1 MVAAPRHFGPRISL
15 FYTGFFVVG
24 GLMTPFFP
32 VWLNLRGLTPEQIGV
47 CLAFP
52 LAARLL
58 FMPLGSAFADR
69 APNRRFAVII
79 FALLGL
85 LFFIPAT
92 LVGGYW
98 PILVLTG
105 VATATLGLTMPA
117 IDALALTGVRRFGLD
132 YGKMRVWGSI
142 SFIVISL
149 AGGVIFGHF
158 GPASL
163 SPMLIGGYAIA
174 ALSAFLL
181 PVTPP
186 EIRAADDA
194 ARPEAVSARS
204 ILMSRSFLVVIA
216 STALITATHAV
227 FYSFGTIHWEKLGFS
242 GGEIGLLWASGV
254 VAEIGMFAI
263 SGRALRKVTPERLIL
278 LGAIAAIV
286 RWSLF
291 PLATDL
297 WSSLALQMLH
307 ALTFAAVYAG
317 MQLAIARDV
326 PEEKTASAQG
336 ISQTTSGL
344 ALALA
349 TLLGGPLYGHLGA
362 AAFPVMTIGAVLAVV
377 VLMLPKGAP
386 RQPHSAG
393 EGGLTRLP
401 S

>member
-1 MVAAPRHFGPRISL
+1 MVAAPLYFGPRISL
-15 FYTGFFVVG
+15 FYAGYFFIG

-32 VWLNLRGLTPEQIGV
+32 VWLHQRGLTPEQIGV
-47 CLAFP
+47 CLALP

-92 LVGGYW
+92 MVGGYW
-98 PILVLTG
+98 PILILTG
-105 VATATLGLTMPA
+105 IATATVGLTMPA

-142 SFIVISL
+142 SFIVVSL
-149 AGGVIFGHF
+149 AGGVVFGHF
-158 GPASL
+158 GAGVL
-163 SPMLIGGYAIA
+163 SPMLIGGYVVA

-186 EIRAADDA
+186 DIRAADDA

-204 ILMSRSFLVVIA
+204 ILTSRSFLVVIA
-216 STALITATHAV
+216 SSAVITATHAV
-227 FYSFGTIHWEKLGFS
+227 FYSFGTIQWEKLGFS
-242 GGEIGLLWASGV
+242 GAEIGVLWSSGV
-254 VAEIGMFAI
+254 VAEIGMFAL
-263 SGRALRKVTPERLIL
+263 SGRALRKIAPERLIL

-291 PLATDL
+291 PLATGI
-297 WSSLALQMLH
+297 WFSLALQMLH

-326 PEEKTASAQG
+326 PEEMTASAQG
-336 ISQTTSGL
+336 IWQTTSGL

-349 TLLGGPLYGHLGA
+349 TLLAGPLYGHLGA
-362 AAFPVMTIGAVLAVV
+362 AAFPVMTIGGVIAIIVL
-377 VLMLPKGAP
+377 LLPKARRVSPTTPGT
-386 RQPHSAG
+386 AG
-393 EGGLTRLP
+393 
-401 S
+401 

>member
-24 GLMTPFFP
+24 GLVTPFFP
-32 VWLNLRGLTPEQIGV
+32 VWLHLRGLTPEQIGV

-69 APNRRFAVII
+69 APNRRFAIII

-85 LFFIPAT
+85 LLFIPAT
-92 LVGGYW
+92 FVSGYW
-98 PILVLTG
+98 PILLLTG
-105 VATATLGLTMPA
+105 LATATLGMTMPA

-142 SFIVISL
+142 SFIVVSL
-149 AGGVIFGHF
+149 VGGVIIGHF
-158 GPASL
+158 GTGVL
-163 SPMLIGGYAIA
+163 SPLLIGSYVVA

-186 EIRAADDA
+186 EIRAVDDA
-194 ARPEAVSARS
+194 AKPESVSARS
-204 ILMSRSFLVVIA
+204 ILTSRSFLVVIISA
-216 STALITATHAV
+216 SLITATHAV
-227 FYSFGTIHWEKLGFS
+227 FYSFGTIHWEKLGFT

-263 SGRALRKVTPERLIL
+263 SGRALRKVAPERLIL
-278 LGAIAAIV
+278 FGAIAAIV

-291 PLATDL
+291 PLATNI
-297 WSSLALQMLH
+297 WTSLALQMLH

-317 MQLAIARDV
+317 MQLAVARDV
-326 PEEKTASAQG
+326 PEEMTASAQG
-336 ISQTTSGL
+336 IWQTGSGL

-349 TLLGGPLYGHLGA
+349 TVLAGPLYGHLGA
-362 AAFPVMTIGAVLAVV
+362 AAFPVMTIAGVIAVV
-377 VLMLPKGAP
+377 VLMLPKPRRVSPTAP
-386 RQPHSAG
+386 ERAG
-393 EGGLTRLP
+393 
-401 S
+401 

>member
-15 FYTGFFVVG
+15 FYTGYFVVG
-24 GLMTPFFP
+24 GMMTPFFP
-32 VWLNLRGLTPEQIGV
+32 VWLKLHALTPEQIGV
-47 CLAFP
+47 CLALP

-92 LVGGYW
+92 VVGGYW

-105 VATATLGLTMPA
+105 LATATLGLTMPA

-142 SFIVISL
+142 SFIVVSL
-149 AGGVIFGHF
+149 TGGVIFGHF
-158 GPASL
+158 GPSVL
-163 SPMLIGGYAIA
+163 SPMLIGAYVIA

-194 ARPEAVSARS
+194 ARPETVSARS
-204 ILMSRSFLVVIA
+204 ILTSRSFLVVMA
-216 STALITATHAV
+216 SSAFITATHAV

-254 VAEIGMFAI
+254 VAEIGMFAV
-263 SGRALRKVTPERLIL
+263 SGRALRKVPPERLIL
-278 LGAIAAIV
+278 FGAIAAIV

-291 PLATDL
+291 PLATSL

-326 PEEKTASAQG
+326 PDEMTASAQG

-344 ALALA
+344 ALALTTVLA
-349 TLLGGPLYGHLGA
+349 GPLYGHFGA
-362 AAFPVMTIGAVLAVV
+362 AAFPVMTIGGVIAVI
-377 VLMLPKGAP
+377 VLLLPRDRRVSPTAP
-386 RQPHSAG
+386 GTAG
-393 EGGLTRLP
+393 
-401 S
+401 

>member
-32 VWLNLRGLTPEQIGV
+32 VWLHQRGLTPEQIGV

-58 FMPLGSAFADR
+58 FMPLGSALADQ

-92 LVGGYW
+92 MVGGYW

-105 VATATLGLTMPA
+105 IATATLGLTMPA

-132 YGKMRVWGSI
+132 YGRMRVWGSI
-142 SFIVISL
+142 SFIVVSL

-163 SPMLIGGYAIA
+163 SPMLIGGYVIA

-194 ARPEAVSARS
+194 AKPEAVSARS
-204 ILMSRSFLVVIA
+204 ILTSRSFLVVIA
-216 STALITATHAV
+216 SSAVITATHAV
-227 FYSFGTIHWEKLGFS
+227 FYSFGTIQWEKLGFS
-242 GGEIGLLWASGV
+242 GSEIGLLWASGV
-254 VAEIGMFAI
+254 VAEIAMFFV
-263 SGRALRKVTPERLIL
+263 SGKALRKIAPERLIL

-291 PLATDL
+291 PLATEI
-297 WSSLALQMLH
+297 WFSLALQMLH

-326 PEEKTASAQG
+326 PEEMTASAQG
-336 ISQTTSGL
+336 IWQTTSGL

-349 TLLGGPLYGHLGA
+349 TVLSGPLYAHFGA
-362 AAFPVMTIGAVLAVV
+362 MAFPVMAIGGVLAIL
-377 VLMLPKGAP
+377 VLLLPKDSRANP
-386 RQPHSAG
+386 IARERAD
-393 EGGLTRLP
+393 
-401 S
+401 

>member
-1 MVAAPRHFGPRISL
+1 MVAPPRHFGPRISL

-24 GLMTPFFP
+24 GLFTPFFP
-32 VWLNLRGLTPEQIGV
+32 VWLSQRGLTPEQIGV

-58 FMPLGSAFADR
+58 FMPVGSALADR
-69 APNRRFAVII
+69 APNRRFAVIV

-92 LVGGYW
+92 LVSGYW
-98 PILVLTG
+98 PILLLTG
-105 VATATLGLTMPA
+105 IATATLGLTMPA

-142 SFIVISL
+142 SFIVVSL
-149 AGGVIFGHF
+149 GGGVIFGHF

-163 SPMLIGGYAIA
+163 SPMLVGGFVIA

-194 ARPEAVSARS
+194 AKPEAVSARS
-204 ILMSRSFLVVIA
+204 ILTSRSFLVVMA
-216 STALITATHAV
+216 SSALITASHGV

-242 GGEIGLLWASGV
+242 GGEIGLLWAAGV

-263 SGRALRKVTPERLIL
+263 SGRALRRVPPERLIL
-278 LGAIAAIV
+278 FGAIGAIV
-286 RWSLF
+286 RWLLF
-291 PLATDL
+291 PLATAL

-326 PEEKTASAQG
+326 PEQMTASAQG

-349 TLLGGPLYGHLGA
+349 TVLAGPLYAHLGV
-362 AAFPVMTIGAVLAVV
+362 AAFPVMTICGVIAVI
-377 VLMLPKGAP
+377 VLLLPKARP
-386 RQPHSAG
+386 VSPIVPERAG
-393 EGGLTRLP
+393 
-401 S
+401 

>member
-24 GLMTPFFP
+24 GLVTPFFP
-32 VWLNLRGLTPEQIGV
+32 VWLHLRGLTPEQIGV

-69 APNRRFAVII
+69 APNRRFAII
-79 FALLGL
+79 LFALLGL
-85 LFFIPAT
+85 LLFIPAT
-92 LVGGYW
+92 LVSGYW
-98 PILVLTG
+98 PILLLTG
-105 VATATLGLTMPA
+105 MATATLGMTMPA

-142 SFIVISL
+142 SFIVVSL
-149 AGGVIFGHF
+149 VGGVIIGHF
-158 GPASL
+158 GNGVL
-163 SPMLIGGYAIA
+163 SPLLIGSYVIA

-186 EIRAADDA
+186 DIRAADDA
-194 ARPEAVSARS
+194 AKPEVVSARS
-204 ILMSRSFLVVIA
+204 ILTSRSFLVVIISA
-216 STALITATHAV
+216 SLITATHAV

-263 SGRALRKVTPERLIL
+263 SGRALRKVAPERLIL
-278 LGAIAAIV
+278 FGAIAAIV

-291 PLATDL
+291 PLATNL
-297 WSSLALQMLH
+297 WTSLALQMLH

-317 MQLAIARDV
+317 MQLAVARDV
-326 PEEKTASAQG
+326 PEEMTASAQG
-336 ISQTTSGL
+336 IWQTGSGL

-349 TLLGGPLYGHLGA
+349 TVLAGPLYGHLGA
-362 AAFPVMTIGAVLAVV
+362 AAFPVMTIAGVVAVV
-377 VLMLPKGAP
+377 VLMLPKGRRVSPTAP
-386 RQPHSAG
+386 ERAG
-393 EGGLTRLP
+393 
-401 S
+401 

>member
-24 GLMTPFFP
+24 GLVTPFFP
-32 VWLNLRGLTPEQIGV
+32 VWLHLRGLTPEQIGV

-52 LAARLL
+52 LAARLV

-69 APNRRFAVII
+69 APNRRFAII
-79 FALLGL
+79 LFALLGL
-85 LFFIPAT
+85 LLFIPAT
-92 LVGGYW
+92 LVSGYW
-98 PILVLTG
+98 PILILTG
-105 VATATLGLTMPA
+105 LATATLGMTMPA

-142 SFIVISL
+142 SFIVVSL
-149 AGGVIFGHF
+149 VGGVIIGHF
-158 GPASL
+158 GNGVL
-163 SPMLIGGYAIA
+163 SPLLIGSYVVAT
-174 ALSAFLL
+174 LSAFLL

-194 ARPEAVSARS
+194 AKPEVVSARS
-204 ILMSRSFLVVIA
+204 ILTSRSFLVVIISA
-216 STALITATHAV
+216 SLITATHAV
-227 FYSFGTIHWEKLGFS
+227 FYSFGTIHWEKLGFT

-263 SGRALRKVTPERLIL
+263 SGRALRKVAPERLIL
-278 LGAIAAIV
+278 FGAIAAIV

-291 PLATDL
+291 PLATNL
-297 WSSLALQMLH
+297 WTSLALQMLH

-317 MQLAIARDV
+317 MQLAVARDV
-326 PEEKTASAQG
+326 PEEMTASAQG
-336 ISQTTSGL
+336 IWQTGSGL

-362 AAFPVMTIGAVLAVV
+362 AAFPVMTIAGVVAVV
-377 VLMLPKGAP
+377 VLMLPKGRRVSPTAP
-386 RQPHSAG
+386 ERAG
-393 EGGLTRLP
+393 
-401 S
+401 